1 MLTFPR
7 IPERG
12 DFAFQTL
19 IAPYRVS
26 AQTLADTRGYFGL
39 RLTKHTAFGCVRDD
53 EGHLYAFVR
62 SLNSPTG
69 TPNPMKFIYQSSR
82 VDGRTLR
89 IDKARTAA
97 QAMTA
102 MPDRALE
109 GPPGDE
115 AMRWSSVA
123 GEPGNPWQVSALG
136 HRITWREDGLYE
148 LSGKLMG
155 EGFQW
160 YLPGPEWGM
169 FYVSQ
174 LYELTGTCE
183 GRPVRGAM
191 ALDQPYMVEG
201 GAIHFQKDP
210 IVHNRKHV
218 AWWSFV
224 TVYQDGSW
232 DTGSFM
238 VGHERLGY
246 AIFQNHRGELRTTT
260 DVEAAVRHKAD
271 SWFAESIVVTVDGHA
286 QWEFLPD
293 RYGEMA
299 DFTGGFPVTAQQ
311 EGRWR
316 RVGDTREPDRWFGWG
331 ESDRRNGTARNV
343 LGSDA

>member
-1 MLTFPR
+1 MKTFSTT
-7 IPERG
+7 PERG
-12 DFAFQTL
+12 GFVFQML
-19 IAPYRVS
+19 IAPYKVS
-26 AQTLADTRGYFGL
+26 AETLADTRGYYGL
-39 RLTKHTAFGCVRDD
+39 KLTKHSPFGCVRDE

-62 SLNSPTG
+62 ALNAPDS

-82 VDGRTLR
+82 VDGQTLR
-89 IDKARTAA
+89 IDKARTAS

-102 MPDRALE
+102 MPDRGLSE
-109 GPPGDE
+109 GSMCWQGVPGE
-115 AMRWSSVA
+115 EGNAWRIAAS
-123 GEPGNPWQVSALG
+123 GE
-136 HRITWREDGLYE
+136 RISWKEEGLFD
-148 LSGKLMG
+148 LSGALMG

-174 LYELTGTCE
+174 LYELQGTCE
-183 GRPVRGAM
+183 GRPVKGAM
-191 ALDQPYMVEG
+191 ALDQPYMVDG
-201 GAIHFQKDP
+201 GAIHFRKDP
-210 IVHNRKHV
+210 IVNNKKHV

-224 TVYQDGSW
+224 TIYKDGTW

-238 VGHERLGY
+238 VGHDHLGY
-246 AIFQNHRGELRTTT
+246 AIFQNEKGEIRTTT
-260 DVEAAVRHKAD
+260 DVEARVVHKKE
-271 SWFAESIVVTVDGHA
+271 SWFAQSVTITVEGQE

-331 ESDRRNGTARNV
+331 ESDLRNGTARNV
-343 LGSDA
+343 PGREP

>member
-1 MLTFPR
+1 MKTHLQ

-19 IAPYRVS
+19 IAPYKVS
-26 AQTLADTRGYFGL
+26 AQAPSDSRGYFGL
-39 RLTKHTAFGCVRDD
+39 RMTKHSAFGCARDD
-53 EGHLYAFVR
+53 EGHLYSFVR

-82 VDGRTLR
+82 VDGKTLR
-89 IDKARTAA
+89 IDKERTAA

-102 MPDRALE
+102 MPERALDADAMHWRSVR
-109 GPPGDE
+109 DE
-115 AMRWSSVA
+115 A
-123 GEPGNPWQVSALG
+123 GNPWEVAASDEGIVWKEA
-136 HRITWREDGLYE
+136 GLFE
-148 LSGKLMG
+148 LAGSLMG

-174 LYELTGTCE
+174 LYELRGVCE
-183 GRPVRGAM
+183 GRPVKGAM

-201 GAIHFQKDP
+201 GAIHFKKDP
-210 IVHNRKHV
+210 IVHNKKHV

-224 TVYQDGSW
+224 TIYKDGTW

-238 VGHERLGY
+238 IGHDYLGY
-246 AIFQNHRGELRTTT
+246 AIFQNEKGELRTTT
-260 DVEAAVRHKAD
+260 DVEAIVKHKPG
-271 SWFAESIVVTVDGHA
+271 SYFAESIRVTVEGKEE
-286 QWEFLPD
+286 WEFLPD

-299 DFTGGFPVTAQQ
+299 DFAGGFPVTAQQ

-343 LGSDA
+343 LGADL

>member
-1 MLTFPR
+1 MQTYPR

-19 IAPYRVS
+19 IAPYKVS
-26 AQTLADTRGYFGL
+26 GQTLADSRGYFGL
-39 RLTKHTAFGCVRDD
+39 RMTKHTPFGCVRDD
-53 EGHLYAFVR
+53 EGHLYSFVR

-69 TPNPMKFIYQSSR
+69 TPNPMKFVYQSSR
-82 VDGRTLR
+82 VDGKTLR
-89 IDKARTAA
+89 IDKERTAA

-102 MPDRALE
+102 MPERGLE
-109 GPPGDE
+109 GDT
-115 AMRWSSVA
+115 MRWSSVPGEA
-123 GEPGNPWQVSALG
+123 GKPWVVTASG
-136 HRITWREDGLYE
+136 ERITWKEEGLFD
-148 LSGKLMG
+148 LSGSLMG

-174 LYELTGTCE
+174 LYELRGTCE
-183 GRPVRGAM
+183 GRAVKGAM

-210 IVHNRKHV
+210 IVHNKKHV

-224 TVYQDGSW
+224 TIYKDGTW

-238 VGHERLGY
+238 VGHENLGY
-246 AIFQNHRGELRTTT
+246 AIFQNHKGELRTTT
-260 DVEAAVRHKAD
+260 DVEAEVVHKTD
-271 SWFAESIVVTVDGHA
+271 SWFAKSIRITVEGSE

-299 DFTGGFPVTAQQ
+299 DFAGGFPVTAQQ

-316 RVGDTREPDRWFGWG
+316 KVGDTREPDHWFGWG

-343 LGSDA
+343 LGIAV

>member
-1 MLTFPR
+1 MKTYST

-12 DFAFQTL
+12 DFAFQML
-19 IAPYRVS
+19 VAPYQVS
-26 AQTLADTRGYFGL
+26 GKTLADPRGYFGL
-39 RLTKHTAFGCVRDD
+39 RMTKHSAFGCARDE
-53 EGHLYAFVR
+53 EGHLYSFVR

-69 TPNPMKFIYQSSR
+69 TANPMKFVYQSSR
-82 VDGRTLR
+82 VDGKTLR

-102 MPDRALE
+102 MPGRALE
-109 GPPGDE
+109 GDT
-115 AMRWSSVA
+115 MHWSSVP
-123 GEPGNPWQVSALG
+123 GEPGNAWSVAASGERLS
-136 HRITWREDGLYE
+136 WKEEGLYE
-148 LSGKLMG
+148 LSGALMG

-174 LYELTGTCE
+174 LYELQGTCE
-183 GRPVRGAM
+183 GRKVKGAM

-210 IVHNRKHV
+210 IVHNKKHV

-224 TVYQDGSW
+224 TIYKDGSW

-238 VGHERLGY
+238 VGHDNLGY
-246 AIFQNHRGELRTTT
+246 AIFQNDKGELRTTT
-260 DVEAAVRHKAD
+260 DVEATVRHKPG
-271 SWFAESIVVTVDGHA
+271 SWFAESIVITVEGDER
-286 QWEFLPD
+286 WEFLPD
-293 RYGEMA
+293 PYGEMA
-299 DFTGGFPVTAQQ
+299 DFAGGFPVTAQQ

-331 ESDRRNGTARNV
+331 ESDRRNGTARNI
-343 LGSDA
+343 LGADL

>member
-1 MLTFPR
+1 MKTFPR

-19 IAPYRVS
+19 IAPYQVS
-26 AQTLADTRGYFGL
+26 GRALADTRGYYGL
-39 RLTKHTAFGCVRDD
+39 RLTKHTPFGCVRDD

-82 VDGRTLR
+82 VDGKTLR

-102 MPDRALE
+102 MPERALE
-109 GPPGDE
+109 GDT
-115 AMRWSSVA
+115 MNWSSVP
-123 GEPGNPWQVSALG
+123 GEAGNPWLVSASG
-136 HRITWREDGLYE
+136 ERIVWKEQGLFE
-148 LSGKLMG
+148 LSGDLMG
-155 EGFQW
+155 KGFQW

-174 LYELTGTCE
+174 LYDLQGSCE

-210 IVHNRKHV
+210 IVHNKKHV

-224 TVYQDGSW
+224 TVYKDGSW

-238 VGHERLGY
+238 VGHENLGY
-246 AIFQNHRGELRTTT
+246 AIFQNDKGELRTTT
-260 DVEAAVRHKAD
+260 DVEAQVVHQKG
-271 SWFAESIVVTVDGHA
+271 SWFAESVVITVEGKE

-343 LGSDA
+343 LGIDG

>member
-1 MLTFPR
+1 MKTYPQ

-19 IAPYRVS
+19 IAPYKVS
-26 AQTLADTRGYFGL
+26 GQTLSDSRGYFGL
-39 RLTKHTAFGCVRDD
+39 RMTKHTPFGCVRDE
-53 EGHLYAFVR
+53 EGHLYSFVR

-69 TPNPMKFIYQSSR
+69 TPNPMKFVYQSSR
-82 VDGRTLR
+82 VDGKTLR

-102 MPDRALE
+102 MPERVLE
-109 GPPGDE
+109 GDTMYWSSLPGD
-115 AMRWSSVA
+115 A
-123 GEPGNPWQVSALG
+123 GNPWSVAASG
-136 HRITWREDGLYE
+136 ERIRWEEAGLFA
-148 LSGKLMG
+148 LSGSLMG

-160 YLPGPEWGM
+160 YLPGPQWGM

-174 LYELTGTCE
+174 LYDLRGTCE
-183 GRPVRGAM
+183 GRPVKGAM

-210 IVHNRKHV
+210 IVHNKKHV

-224 TVYQDGSW
+224 TIYKDGTW

-238 VGHERLGY
+238 VGHDNLGY
-246 AIFQNHRGELRTTT
+246 AIFQNDKGELRTTT
-260 DVEAAVRHKAD
+260 DVEANVKHKPG
-271 SWFAESIVVTVDGHA
+271 SWFAESILITVDGCEE
-286 QWEFLPD
+286 WEFLPD
-293 RYGEMA
+293 PYGEMA
-299 DFTGGFPVTAQQ
+299 DFAGGFPVTAQQ

-331 ESDRRNGTARNV
+331 ESDRRNGTARNI
-343 LGSDA
+343 LGADL

>member
-1 MLTFPR
+1 MKTFDK

-19 IAPYRVS
+19 IGPYKVS
-26 AQTLADTRGYFGL
+26 GPTLADTRGYFGL

-69 TPNPMKFIYQSSR
+69 TANPMKFVYQSSR
-82 VDGRTLR
+82 VDGQTLR

-102 MPDRALE
+102 MPERRLE
-109 GPPGDE
+109 GDD
-115 AMRWSSVA
+115 MQWTSVA
-123 GEPGNPWQVSALG
+123 GEAGNPWSVTASG
-136 HRITWREDGLYE
+136 TRIVWKEEGLFE
-148 LSGKLMG
+148 LSGALMG

-174 LYELTGTCE
+174 LYELQGTCE
-183 GRPVRGAM
+183 GRMVKGAM

-210 IVHNRKHV
+210 IVHNKKHV

-224 TVYQDGSW
+224 TIYKDGTW

-238 VGHERLGY
+238 VGHDNLGY
-246 AIFQNHRGELRTTT
+246 AIFQNHKGELRTTT
-260 DVEAAVRHKAD
+260 DVEAKVVHQSK
-271 SWFAESIVVTVDGHA
+271 SWFAESVVITVEGKE

-299 DFTGGFPVTAQQ
+299 DFAGGFPVTAQQ

-343 LGSDA
+343 LGTDIEP

>member
-1 MLTFPR
+1 MKTFDR

-19 IAPYRVS
+19 IAPYKVS
-26 AQTLADTRGYFGL
+26 AETLADTGGYFGL
-39 RLTKHTAFGCVRDD
+39 RLTKHSAFGCVRDD
-53 EGHLYAFVR
+53 EGHLYSFVR

-69 TPNPMKFIYQSSR
+69 TPNPMKFVYQSSR
-82 VDGRTLR
+82 VDGQTLR
-89 IDKARTAA
+89 IDRQRSAS

-102 MPDRALE
+102 MPERALE
-109 GPPGDE
+109 GGS
-115 AMRWSSVA
+115 MRWSSVV
-123 GEPGNPWQVSALG
+123 GEEGNSWRVRASG
-136 HRITWREDGLYE
+136 ERISWVEEGLFD
-148 LSGKLMG
+148 LSGRLMG

-174 LYELTGTCE
+174 LYELQGTCE
-183 GRPVRGAM
+183 GRAVRGAM

-210 IVHNRKHV
+210 IVHNKKHI

-224 TVYQDGSW
+224 TVYKDGTW

-238 VGHERLGY
+238 VGHENLGY
-246 AIFQNHRGELRTTT
+246 AIFQNEKGELRTTN
-260 DVEAAVRHKAD
+260 DVEAVVRHKQQ
-271 SWFAESIVVTVDGHA
+271 SWFAESIVVTVEGRE

-299 DFTGGFPVTAQQ
+299 DFAGGFPVTAQQ

-316 RVGDTREPDRWFGWG
+316 RVGDTREPSHWFGWG

-343 LGSDA
+343 LGVDLPP

>member
-1 MLTFPR
+1 MKTFPR

-19 IAPYRVS
+19 IAPYRAS
-26 AQTLADTRGYFGL
+26 GAALADTRGYFGL
-39 RLTKHTAFGCVRDD
+39 QLTKHSAFGCVRDD

-62 SLNSPTG
+62 SLNVPGG
-69 TPNPMKFIYQSSR
+69 TPNPMKFLFQSSR
-82 VDGRTLR
+82 IDGSTLR
-89 IDKARTAA
+89 IDRERSAA
-97 QAMTA
+97 QAPTA
-102 MPDRALE
+102 LPGRALQ
-109 GPPGDE
+109 GDT
-115 AMRWSSVA
+115 MRWSSVP
-123 GEPGNPWQVSALG
+123 GEPGNGWSVAASG
-136 HRITWREDGLYE
+136 EHVRWREDGLYD
-148 LSGKLMG
+148 LSGALMG

-174 LYELTGTCE
+174 LFELRGTCQ
-183 GRPVRGAM
+183 GRAVRGAM
-191 ALDQPYMVEG
+191 ALDAPYMVEG

-210 IVHNRKHV
+210 IVHNKKHV

-224 TVYQDGSW
+224 TVYEDGSW

-238 VGHERLGY
+238 VGHEHLGY
-246 AIFQNHRGELRTTT
+246 AILQNHEGELRTST
-260 DVEAAVRHKAD
+260 DVEAQVVHKPD
-271 SWFAESIVVTVDGHA
+271 SWFAESIRITVDGTE

-316 RVGDTREPDRWFGWG
+316 RVGDTRAPNHWFGWG

-343 LGSDA
+343 PGTDAAR

>member
-1 MLTFPR
+1 MMKTFPR

-19 IAPYRVS
+19 IAPYQVS
-26 AQTLADTRGYFGL
+26 GAALSDTRGYYGL
-39 RLTKHTAFGCVRDD
+39 IYTKHSAFGCVRDD

-69 TPNPMKFIYQSSR
+69 TPNPMKFLYQSSR
-82 VDGRTLR
+82 VDGLTLR
-89 IDKARTAA
+89 IDKVRTAA

-102 MPDRALE
+102 LPGRALD
-109 GPPGDE
+109 GDT
-115 AMRWSSVA
+115 MRWSNIVGETGNAWSVEA
-123 GEPGNPWQVSALG
+123 SGEHIRWQ
-136 HRITWREDGLYE
+136 EQGLYD
-148 LSGKLMG
+148 LSGALMG
-155 EGFQW
+155 QGFQW

-174 LYELTGTCE
+174 LFELRGTCE
-183 GRPVRGAM
+183 GRTVRGAM
-191 ALDQPYMVEG
+191 ALDAPYMVEG

-210 IVHNRKHV
+210 IVHNKKHV

-224 TVYQDGSW
+224 TVYKDGSW

-238 VGHERLGY
+238 VGHENLGY
-246 AIFQNHRGELRTTT
+246 AIFQNHTGELRTST
-260 DVEAAVRHKAD
+260 DVEAEVVHKKD
-271 SWFAESIVVTVDGHA
+271 SWFAESIRITVDGNE

-343 LGSDA
+343 LGVDDAR

>member
-1 MLTFPR
+1 MKTFPR

-12 DFAFQTL
+12 DFAFQTM

-26 AQTLADTRGYFGL
+26 GAALADTRGYYGL
-39 RLTKHTAFGCVRDD
+39 RLTKHTPFGCVRDD

-89 IDKARTAA
+89 IDKARTGA

-102 MPDRALE
+102 MPERALE
-109 GPPGDE
+109 GDT
-115 AMRWSSVA
+115 MCWSSVP
-123 GEPGNPWQVSALG
+123 GEPGNPWQVSASG
-136 HRITWREDGLYE
+136 EHIRWKEEGLFD
-148 LSGKLMG
+148 LSGALMG
-155 EGFQW
+155 KGFQW
-160 YLPGPEWGM
+160 YLPGPEWSM

-174 LYELTGTCE
+174 LYELRGSCE

-210 IVHNRKHV
+210 IVHNKKHV

-224 TVYQDGSW
+224 TIYKDGTW

-238 VGHERLGY
+238 VGHENLGY
-246 AIFQNHRGELRTTT
+246 AIFQNEKGELRTTT
-260 DVEAAVRHKAD
+260 DVEARVVHKRD
-271 SWFAESIVVTVDGHA
+271 SWFAESIVITVEGKEE
-286 QWEFLPD
+286 WEFLPD

-343 LGSDA
+343 PGIEG

>member
-1 MLTFPR
+1 MKTWSH

-19 IAPYRVS
+19 IGPYQVS
-26 AQTLADTRGYFGL
+26 GATLADTRGYFGL
-39 RLTKHTAFGCVRDD
+39 RLTKHSAFGCVRDD
-53 EGHLYAFVR
+53 DGHLYSFVR

-69 TPNPMKFIYQSSR
+69 MANPMKFIYQSSR
-82 VDGRTLR
+82 VDGKTLR
-89 IDKARTAA
+89 FDKPRTAS

-102 MPDRALE
+102 MPKRGLE
-109 GPPGDE
+109 NGAMTWASVPGE
-115 AMRWSSVA
+115 
-123 GEPGNPWQVSALG
+123 EGNPWRVSASG
-136 HRITWREDGLYE
+136 ERIHWQEEGLYD
-148 LSGKLMG
+148 LSGALMG
-155 EGFQW
+155 QGFQW

-174 LYELTGTCE
+174 LYELQGTCE

-210 IVHNRKHV
+210 IVHNKKHI

-238 VGHERLGY
+238 VGHDRLGY
-246 AIFQNHRGELRTTT
+246 AIFQNEKGELRTTT
-260 DVEAAVRHKAD
+260 DVEAVVKHKAE
-271 SWFAESIVVTVDGHA
+271 SWFAESIRVTVEGSEV
-286 QWEFLPD
+286 WEFLPD

-343 LGSDA
+343 LGVDA